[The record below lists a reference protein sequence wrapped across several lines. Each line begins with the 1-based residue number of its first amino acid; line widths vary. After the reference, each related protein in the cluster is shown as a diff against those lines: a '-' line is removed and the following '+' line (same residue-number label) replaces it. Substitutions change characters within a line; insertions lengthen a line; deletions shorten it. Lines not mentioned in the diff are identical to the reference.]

1 MYRIVV
7 HPEAVDQL
15 AELPATALADYARVI
30 DALEVAPWNG
40 PPHNE
45 RNPDGAVRRWS
56 FGPGGS
62 GEVLYLVLDRQREVH
77 VLAVLW
83 VEIG

>member
-7 HPEAVDQL
+7 YSEAADQI
-15 AELPATALADYARVI
+15 AELPIVVLADYARVL
-30 DALEVAPWNG
+30 DAVELAPWNG

-45 RNPDGAVRRWS
+45 RNPDGAVRRWA
-56 FGPGGS
+56 FGPGGT
-62 GEVLYLVLDRQREVH
+62 GQVLYLVLDDAREVH
-77 VLAVLW
+77 VLRVLW